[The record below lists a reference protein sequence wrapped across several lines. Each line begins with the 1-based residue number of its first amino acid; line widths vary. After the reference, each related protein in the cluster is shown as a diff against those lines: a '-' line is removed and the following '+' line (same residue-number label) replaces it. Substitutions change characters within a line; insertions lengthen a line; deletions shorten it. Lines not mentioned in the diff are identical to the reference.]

1 MANKQTTTKKRPI
14 FYVGKFKHT
23 IGAAWTPP
31 EIEAL
36 ADDLLNWIEGS
47 DAFWL
52 NEFFTQRRI
61 TKKTIAKLKA
71 ESEYF
76 SEIYSLAKDIQETK
90 LVKLGL
96 KSSNSMAIFALKNT
110 AGWRDNPE
118 IEDTSDNFILFDG
131 FSIIEPMV
139 KQSTNEPNTTELK
152 EVNNG

>member
-1 MANKQTTTKKRPI
+1 MATKLTTTKKRPI

-71 ESEYF
+71 DSDYF

-96 KSSNSMAIFALKNT
+96 KSSNAMAIFALKNV
-110 AGWRDNPE
+110 AGWRDKPE
-118 IEDTSDNFILFDG
+118 IEEEEDRFILFDG
-131 FSIIEPMV
+131 WGIIENLP
-139 KQSTNEPNTTELK
+139 KEINTVQTEI
-152 EVNNG
+152 NQ